1 MPVFVISSN
10 LLMFD
15 YIFFPPS
22 AKMLYPGSSLP
33 SLEHSLRAERLYLQL
48 KFSLSLLNKTC
59 FSNFR
64 LCFFLVDTSLY
75 KYLKLFLKNY
85 FLTLDWSINSQA
97 YNLFSHLCAS
107 MNNHV
112 ESEEEGTTMIASG
125 FWQGRHWLICQ
136 ECDGSLYTI
145 IVIYSYCFI

>member
-1 MPVFVISSN
+1 MYLATHRKVLKSLVPLRCLFLWSAVIFWC
-10 LLMFD
+10 LT
-15 YIFFPPS
+15 IFFPPS

-48 KFSLSLLNKTC
+48 KFSLSLLNKTW

-64 LCFFLVDTSLY
+64 LCIFLVDTSLY
-75 KYLKLFLKNY
+75 KYLKLVLKNY

-97 YNLFSHLCAS
+97 YNLFSHLRAS

-125 FWQGRHWLICQ
+125 FW
-136 ECDGSLYTI
+136 
-145 IVIYSYCFI
+145 